1 VRLDTSADRI
11 ESVTHSN
18 CDIFIAMM
26 IAGEQFLSGEPQID
40 AHLINVALALMV
52 AGRLDGHVTTHQIR
66 GELFKLFDPTF
77 DEILQPR

>member
-1 VRLDTSADRI
+1 MRLDASANGI
-11 ESVTHSN
+11 ESVTHRN
-18 CDIFIAMM
+18 RDIFIAMM
-26 IAGEQFLSGEPQID
+26 IAGEQFLSGEPQINT
-40 AHLINVALALMV
+40 HLINVALAVMV